1 MRQKK
6 PQLLVRLAAHRGEY
20 ARRLG
25 IAEPCGV
32 VDRLARRLAEHRKSR
47 RQDIDVFS
55 LGTDITGVGR
65 QCRMLGYG
73 LDATLGDTAE
83 RGDSL
88 GEQIDKFFGG
98 LCHLFEKIVET
109 DEVRLPDVPKGL

>member
-55 LGTDITGVGR
+55 LGSDITGVGS

-73 LDATLGDTAE
+73 LAATLCHTAT
-83 RGDSL
+83 RRASRVDRINKFSAGL
-88 GEQIDKFFGG
+88 G
-98 LCHLFEKIVET
+98 HLFGELARTEQL
-109 DEVRLPDVPKGL
+109 RP